1 MVTIN
6 VQPDVWMENGTENLY
21 RLLNGLEGCS
31 VGIENNSLNIE
42 ISDQEKFLR
51 NFANRIKQKQYE
63 IIFVKLLD
71 KKTHQPIKRLKP
83 YVLQQFYLKQEDP
96 LFKEEKRIKTIKA
109 ILDSIKTGNKD
120 RYCVICGNKFGK
132 PVRKNLT
139 QGVYPFVTKI
149 KSLSGVRILKENY
162 DNLCPLCYLIG
173 TLEWLDEG
181 IIYRCFLGSG
191 ERTYSVIFLPFE
203 FDLKKLHESKR
214 EYIEILKPNRN
225 SQISNLLKIKEN
237 NIGYEGEFTTILK
250 FFEKFVDK
258 ILQEY
263 KEEEIELD
271 ELFEEVER
279 KFCKY
284 WIMIKIPSGQVKNIR
299 YQHINLNDEIL
310 HLLIVMERR
319 SNFIYDNIINKIGIE
334 AQGLSPQQKNKIIS
348 EKKELMAR
356 YVLKN
361 DFRSFARVF
370 LPKKNRTIYYGD
382 LNTLNELI
390 KLWRLKKMELE
401 TEIENLKTAGK
412 CLAVVLRDHLSILY
426 NMDKARTKEEFIR
439 SLEQACKRLIG
450 MKEKEREKIYPPALE
465 SITDLIVKS
474 KGSEWQTI
482 RDVLLIY
489 TSISLSKFE
498 YKEKGGEE

>member
-1 MVTIN
+1 M
-6 VQPDVWMENGTENLY
+6 WMENGVENLY
-21 RLLNGLEGCS
+21 RLLNGLKGCS

-51 NFANRIKQKQYE
+51 NLVNRIKQKQDE
-63 IIFVKLLD
+63 IIFVTKQDD
-71 KKTHQPIKRLKP
+71 KGQIRYVRKDFASILQHGKASGGRNVLKEKIYSETEKRLNEI
-83 YVLQQFYLKQEDP
+83 FSNI
-96 LFKEEKRIKTIKA
+96 EE
-109 ILDSIKTGNKD
+109 GNKI
-120 RYCVICGNKFGK
+120 CVICGRKFK
-132 PVRKNLT
+132 KSVDKLK
-139 QGVYPFVTKI
+139 QAVHPFATKI
-149 KSLSGVRILKENY
+149 KSLSGVRILKDYY
-162 DNLCPLCYLIG
+162 DNICPLCYLVG

-181 IIYRCFLGSG
+181 IIYRCFLGGG

-203 FDLKKLHESKR
+203 FNLKKLHESKK
-214 EYIEILKPNRN
+214 EYAKILTNRD
-225 SQISNLLKIKEN
+225 SLVSNLLKIKEK

-258 ILQEY
+258 ILGEY
-263 KEEEIELD
+263 KEEEIGLD

-279 KFCKY
+279 KLCKS
-284 WIMIKIPSGQVKNIR
+284 WIMIKVPGQRSMVKNVK
-299 YQHINLNDEIL
+299 YQNLNLDDEIL
-310 HLLIVMERR
+310 HLLIEMEKRG
-319 SNFIYDNIINKIGIE
+319 NFIYDNIIDKIGIE
-334 AQGLSPQQKNKIIS
+334 SQGLSPQQKNKILS

-356 YVLKN
+356 YVLKD
-361 DFRSFARVF
+361 DFRGFAKVF
-370 LPKKNRTIYYGD
+370 LPKKNKIIYYGD
-382 LNTLNELI
+382 LNILSELI
-390 KLWRLKKMELE
+390 KLWRLDKMGLE
-401 TEIENLKTAGK
+401 TEMENLKTAGK
-412 CLAVVLRDHLSILY
+412 CLAVALRDHLSILY